1 MPSKD
6 PEKVKAT
13 AARYRERNREAI
25 KARKKAAYQ
34 RNRPKE
40 RAKQLAYQRAN
51 REKLYAYNAAWQ
63 RQYRA
68 KLRAEMIAVFGGG
81 CECCGESEPA
91 FLDLDHANG
100 DGKQRRAEFGGNNL
114 TEMKALQRRGWPRD
128 GYQLLCCNCHQGRHR
143 NGGVCPH
150 KARAL

>member
-1 MPSKD
+1 MRLLPS
-6 PEKVKAT
+6 
-13 AARYRERNREAI
+13 NRESPAF
-25 KARKKAAYQ
+25 RRGECQQ